1 MPRVRSH
8 TRSSRKRHKVR
19 AHYRTPPW
27 VGTFLF
33 FVAVIVIAA
42 MVSKAGGR

>member
-19 AHYRTPPW
+19 AHHRTPPW
-27 VGTFLF
+27 VKTFLF
-33 FVAVIVIAA
+33 FVALIFIAA
-42 MVSKAGGR
+42 MSKKLGT